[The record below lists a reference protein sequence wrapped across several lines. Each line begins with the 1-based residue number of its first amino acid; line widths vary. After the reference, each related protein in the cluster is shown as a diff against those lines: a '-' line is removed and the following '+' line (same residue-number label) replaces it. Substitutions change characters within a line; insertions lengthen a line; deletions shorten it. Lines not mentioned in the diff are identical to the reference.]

1 MATDGIQAQS
11 ASGAIRLTITPVSD
25 FYDKD
30 DPRYSSEAFELQQAL
45 VRELPD
51 ELEVRA
57 EPGEK
62 GGLADLIVNIATGGA
77 ISGLVEVFKAWLGAR
92 PVHRR
97 IDLEFEV
104 VEDEGKRTGK
114 LIIDASNVDSK
125 QLAAIAGEAFKS
137 RG

>member
-1 MATDGIQAQS
+1 MAIGGGTAAPG
-11 ASGAIRLTITPVSD
+11 SGAIRIKITPLSD
-25 FYDKD
+25 FYNED
-30 DPRYSSEAFELQQAL
+30 DPRYSSEGFELQRAL

-51 ELEVRA
+51 ELEVSS

-77 ISGLVEVFKAWLGAR
+77 ITGLVEVFKAWLATR
-92 PVHRR
+92 PVHRK

-104 VEDEGKRTGK
+104 VESKGKRTGK
-114 LIIDASNVDSK
+114 LQIDASNVDSQ
-125 QLAAIAGEAFKS
+125 QLAEIAGQAFQS